1 MCQHVSCVLTGLV
14 DSPRCWLL
22 LLLLLYRFI
31 IYLIWSCSS
40 ESDLL
45 APFLTTWKQRRFPKE
60 FLRKIRPLRE
70 SSCPYTRLFNTV
82 TVSVVY
88 MGLLCWNYASKMY
101 CRWLIL
107 DTSSSVFVSSFMQL
121 MQKKTI
127 TSFPM
132 SELNNKKDENFPN
145 PSIQLLILIW
155 VWVTGAVAFFLPSN
169 FP

>member
-1 MCQHVSCVLTGLV
+1 MCHVFWQAWLTHLAAGYYCCCCIDL
-14 DSPRCWLL
+14 S
-22 LLLLLYRFI
+22 FI
-31 IYLIWSCSS
+31 WFGAA

-45 APFLTTWKQRRFPKE
+45 APFLTTWKKKSRIPKE
-60 FLRKIRPLRE
+60 FLRKIRSLRE

-101 CRWLIL
+101 CRWLIF

-121 MQKKTI
+121 IQKKTI

-169 FP
+169 LL

>member
-14 DSPRCWLL
+14 DSPCCWL

-31 IYLIWSCSS
+31 IYLIWSCRKWPPGSFPNHLKKKS
-40 ESDLL
+40 
-45 APFLTTWKQRRFPKE
+45 RIPKE
-60 FLRKIRPLRE
+60 FLRKIRSLRE

-101 CRWLIL
+101 CRWLIF
-107 DTSSSVFVSSFMQL
+107 DTSSRVFVSSFMQL
-121 MQKKTI
+121 IQKKTI

-169 FP
+169 LL